1 MRSIC
6 MKVLLASLVC
16 ASSLFAH
23 FQTVMTDKTVIEQ
36 GGNPKVTIHYEFTH
50 PFEQELMH
58 MEKPKEA
65 GIFSEGKKT
74 SLLSNLQLVQ
84 KDKLSSWKS
93 EYVIKEPGVY
103 QLYVDPIPYFEPS
116 EEKFIRHQTKTII
129 DAFGSGE
136 GWDQPIGLKAE
147 IIPLARP
154 YSLYAGNLFSGQ
166 VLYKG
171 KPVPNVEIEYE
182 FYNTKG
188 FKAPNDMYITQV
200 VKADKNGIFHVA
212 LPEEGWWGFAAL
224 MEDDEKIKKDGK
236 SYPIELGAVLWIK
249 TEAMK

>member
-6 MKVLLASLVC
+6 IKVLLASLVC

-58 MEKPKEA
+58 IEKPKEA

-93 EYVIKEPGVY
+93 EYVIK
-103 QLYVDPIPYFEPS
+103 
-116 EEKFIRHQTKTII
+116 
-129 DAFGSGE
+129 
-136 GWDQPIGLKAE
+136 
-147 IIPLARP
+147 
-154 YSLYAGNLFSGQ
+154 
-166 VLYKG
+166 
-171 KPVPNVEIEYE
+171 
-182 FYNTKG
+182 
-188 FKAPNDMYITQV
+188 
-200 VKADKNGIFHVA
+200 
-212 LPEEGWWGFAAL
+212 
-224 MEDDEKIKKDGK
+224 
-236 SYPIELGAVLWIK
+236 
-249 TEAMK
+249 